1 MKHFTEEFNK
11 FLSLV
16 SSDEPFAF
24 SRFSDGE
31 VTILRNKKL
40 TLGDGFFV
48 QADVHGENP
57 YLVPKGTYP
66 AEEQKHFDPDSDSC
80 FQKKLVD
87 SFLFKKKNYFKGI
100 PPQNGSFDADS
111 SWSFC
116 VNLYGDTDHEHLSFS
131 NVMINNNYKRFIYE
145 MLPIFKNK
153 KVVLVSNKNS
163 DLSDL
168 PFDVVKH
175 FPIDSNCI
183 KNNLSLVEECKIW
196 IKKNNIKNHIFL
208 FSASSLSNI
217 LCHELYK
224 EFDNNQY
231 LDIGSSLG
239 PYLRLEGWKG
249 TRTYLR
255 TFWSNPNNP
264 PPQEIDVW
272 N

>member
-1 MKHFTEEFNK
+1 MKDFTKEFDK
-11 FLSLV
+11 LLSLV
-16 SSDEPFAF
+16 SSKEPFAF

-57 YLVPKGTYP
+57 YKVPENTYP
-66 AEEQKHFDPDSDSC
+66 EEERKHFDPESDSK
-80 FQKKLVD
+80 FQKRLVE
-87 SFLFKKKNYFKGI
+87 SFVFKKRNYFKGI
-100 PPQNGSFDADS
+100 PPQNGIFDTNH

-116 VNLYGDTDHEHLSFS
+116 VGMYGDKDHEHLSFT
-131 NVMINNNYKRFIYE
+131 NVMINDNYKRFIYE
-145 MLPIFKNK
+145 MLPVFKNK
-153 KVVLVSNKNS
+153 KIVLVSNENS

-168 PFDVVKH
+168 PFDIVKH
-175 FPIDSNCI
+175 FPIGSNCI
-183 KNNLSLVEECKIW
+183 KNNLDLVEECKVW
-196 IKKNNIKNHIFL
+196 IQENGIKNHIFL

-224 EFDNNQY
+224 DFDNNQY
-231 LDIGSSLG
+231 MDIGSSLG

-249 TRTYLR
+249 TRTYLH